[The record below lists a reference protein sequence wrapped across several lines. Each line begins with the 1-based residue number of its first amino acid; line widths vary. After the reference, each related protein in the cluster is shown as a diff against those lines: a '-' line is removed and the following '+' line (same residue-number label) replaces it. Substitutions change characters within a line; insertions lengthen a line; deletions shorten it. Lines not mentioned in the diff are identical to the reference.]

1 MSKLRTK
8 RGRIT
13 VVTVALVV
21 VAAVAVVLLIVVPA
35 TAKEFATLHPVTGTV
50 EIQRGGDGAFRPGTE
65 GATLRAG
72 DVVRT
77 GPDGRAEIE
86 YFDGSLT
93 RMDEATTFVL
103 RELASIPDTPGS
115 KLIEGEQAAGRTFQ
129 RIVEITDS
137 ESRFDVE
144 TPAATASVRGTQY
157 VLTVHPDG
165 STELWVLPDDDPG
178 TSSVVLILE
187 DGTEIVVEEG
197 EGILILPPD
206 DVQGPF
212 PLSDQQLN
220 DPWVNFNQ
228 CDLDDLDLCQP
239 DPDPEPDPEPE
250 PPDDDGE
257 EPPLSSPPPPPD
269 GEEETVVEAS
279 SDTGGGGGGGGNDG
293 SPSDSPGS
301 GGPNPPPD
309 SDGDG

>member
-35 TAKEFATLHPVTGTV
+35 TAKEFATLHRVTGTV
-50 EIQRGGDGAFRPGTE
+50 EVQRGGDGAFSPGTE

-77 GPDGRAEIE
+77 GADGRAEIE

-93 RMDEATTFVL
+93 RLDEVTTFVL
-103 RELASIPDTPGS
+103 RELASIPETPGS
-115 KLIEGEQAAGRTFQ
+115 KLIEGEQASGRTFQ

-144 TPAATASVRGTQY
+144 TPTATASVRGTQY

-197 EGILILPPD
+197 QGVLVLPPD

-212 PLSDQQLN
+212 PLTDEQLD
-220 DPWVNFNQ
+220 DPWVSFNQ
-228 CDLDDLDLCQP
+228 CELDDLDLEKCQAE
-239 DPDPEPDPEPE
+239 PEPEPEPE
-250 PPDDDGE
+250 PPDEDGE
-257 EPPLSSPPPPPD
+257 EPPPPSTPPPPPPPD
-269 GEEETVVEAS
+269 GEEETVVEVS
-279 SDTGGGGGGGGNDG
+279 SD
-293 SPSDSPGS
+293 PG
-301 GGPNPPPD
+301 
-309 SDGDG
+309 